1 MKTDVIVWIQMKQH
15 ELQNQHLQPTCGHLQ
30 LPAFGFACKI
40 AICGTINCG
49 TAEIPVTDQ
58 R

>member
-40 AICGTINCG
+40 AICGTINCA

-58 R
+58 